1 MTGEAHSKVQAR
13 HLQRQAYLYIR
24 QSSLRQVLE
33 HTESTQRQ
41 YALQQRAIALGWA
54 QDQIIV
60 VDSDQG
66 LSGASAVDREGFQT
80 LVAEVGMGRAGI
92 VMGLEVSRLARNSTD
107 WHRLLEICALTDT
120 LILDEDGV
128 YDPAHFNDRLLL
140 GLKGTMSEAELH
152 VLRARLIGGMLNKAR
167 RGELQCRLPI
177 GFVYDAAGRV
187 ALDPDQQVQQTIRV
201 FFDTFRRTGSATATV
216 KRFREEGLSFPRR
229 YWHGPRKGDV
239 VWGPLD
245 HPRALWALHHPRYAG
260 AFVYGRTHQRKV
272 DRKYRKRPREEWIAL
287 VRDAHPAYITW
298 DQFEEHQTML
308 RANAAVQ
315 GQDRRQSPPREGPAL
330 LQGLVICGKCG
341 LRMTVR
347 YRHAHGALFP
357 IYMCQ
362 REGIQHGHARCQ
374 HISGTSIDDAM
385 GALVIDAVSP
395 LALEVTLG
403 VQQELHAR
411 LEHADALRRK
421 AVERAQYDV
430 DLARQRF
437 MRVDPNNRLVAD
449 SLEADWNE
457 KLRRLTEA
465 QDQYRRQHEA
475 DAAALTDDQRQRIL
489 ALAQDVP
496 RLWRDPATPA
506 RERKRL
512 LRLIIEDVTLLKG
525 TELVM
530 HIRFRGGATRTVTV
544 PRPAPA
550 WALRRTNPEV
560 VAEIDRLLDEYTDVD
575 VARVLNERG
584 CSSKHGTPVD
594 IMMVARVRDHY
605 HLKPRYERLR
615 DRGLLTLD
623 EVAQALGI
631 STATAKQWRL
641 AGLLRAHAYNDK
653 PQCLYEPPGPDAPAR
668 YAWKGIT
675 NWKRQRRSRSHP
687 SHEVQCEA

>member
-1 MTGEAHSKVQAR
+1 
-13 HLQRQAYLYIR
+13 
-24 QSSLRQVLE
+24 
-33 HTESTQRQ
+33 
-41 YALQQRAIALGWA
+41 
-54 QDQIIV
+54 
-60 VDSDQG
+60 
-66 LSGASAVDREGFQT
+66 
-80 LVAEVGMGRAGI
+80 
-92 VMGLEVSRLARNSTD
+92 
-107 WHRLLEICALTDT
+107 
-120 LILDEDGV
+120 
-128 YDPAHFNDRLLL
+128 
-140 GLKGTMSEAELH
+140 
-152 VLRARLIGGMLNKAR
+152 
-167 RGELQCRLPI
+167 
-177 GFVYDAAGRV
+177 
-187 ALDPDQQVQQTIRV
+187 
-201 FFDTFRRTGSATATV
+201 
-216 KRFREEGLSFPRR
+216 
-229 YWHGPRKGDV
+229 
-239 VWGPLD
+239 
-245 HPRALWALHHPRYAG
+245 
-260 AFVYGRTHQRKV
+260 
-272 DRKYRKRPREEWIAL
+272 
-287 VRDAHPAYITW
+287 
-298 DQFEEHQTML
+298 
-308 RANAAVQ
+308 
-315 GQDRRQSPPREGPAL
+315 
-330 LQGLVICGKCG
+330 
-341 LRMTVR
+341 
-347 YRHAHGALFP
+347 
-357 IYMCQ
+357 
-362 REGIQHGHARCQ
+362 
-374 HISGTSIDDAM
+374 M

-653 PQCLYEPPGPDAPAR
+653 QQCLYEPPGPDAPAR